1 MKMVET
7 VVVRQ
12 GKDRITSYRARAAEQ
27 GDGELRDVQ
36 YLGEL
41 TPYGMVLAGLG
52 ACTALVV
59 NTYAEH
65 RGLPVDAV
73 LVTLEYRRSF
83 ARDCEQC
90 AEEADAPEEQ
100 ILMTVAVEG
109 PLSPEQREKL
119 LAIARHCP
127 VHQMLTGGVTVAVT
141 PH

>member
-12 GKDRITSYRARAAEQ
+12 GRDRITSYRAGAAEQ
-27 GDGELRDVQ
+27 GAAVLRDVQ
-36 YLGEL
+36 YIGEL
-41 TPYGMVLAGLG
+41 TPYGMVLAGFG

-65 RGLPVDAV
+65 RGLPVEAV
-73 LVTLEYRRSF
+73 AVTLEYRRSF
-83 ARDCEQC
+83 ASDCEHC
-90 AEEADAPEEQ
+90 AEPDLPEEQ
-100 ILMTVAVEG
+100 ILMTVAMEG

-119 LAIARHCP
+119 VAIARHCP

-141 PH
+141 PP